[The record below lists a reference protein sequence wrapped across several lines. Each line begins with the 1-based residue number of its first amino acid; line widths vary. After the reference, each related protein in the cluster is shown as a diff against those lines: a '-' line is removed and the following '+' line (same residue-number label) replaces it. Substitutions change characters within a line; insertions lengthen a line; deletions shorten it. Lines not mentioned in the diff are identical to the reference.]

1 MVNNNVT
8 IHNEYKDKSNEDYS
22 DIEDLINKKYKKLNN
37 NIEDTSDELKDNFND
52 KIGDLETKVAGL
64 GDNVEGL
71 LSKAKK
77 LENGSI
83 PIKVDIPSQSRQPFV
98 SLNDDD
104 EQEDEDDDS
113 SDLDNDNNLGDDS
126 NAEQVDSDDE
136 TDETIDDADDSAS
149 KAATK
154 AYMQKLADY
163 IKEVTEKS
171 RPTIPKEAGIA
182 AGAVG
187 IGIILKKYAM
197 ILGGR
202 NDVFR

>member
-1 MVNNNVT
+1 MNNNVT

-37 NIEDTSDELKDNFND
+37 NIEDASDELKDNFDD
-52 KIGDLETKVAGL
+52 KIGDLETKVAGI

-83 PIKVDIPSQSRQPFV
+83 PIKVDIPSQSRQQFV

-104 EQEDEDDDS
+104 EQEDEADDS
-113 SDLDNDNNLGDDS
+113 SDLDNDNNSGDDI

-136 TDETIDDADDSAS
+136 TIDDADDSGS

-154 AYMQKLADY
+154 ADMQKLADY

-182 AGAVG
+182 LGAVG

>member
-52 KIGDLETKVAGL
+52 KIGDLETKVAGI

-83 PIKVDIPSQSRQPFV
+83 PIKVDIPSQSRQQFV

-154 AYMQKLADY
+154 ADMQKLADY

-182 AGAVG
+182 LGAVG

-197 ILGGR
+197 ILEGR

>member
-1 MVNNNVT
+1 MNNNVT
-8 IHNEYKDKSNEDYS
+8 IYNEYKGKSDEDYS
-22 DIEDLINKKYKKLNN
+22 HIEDLINKKYKKLNN
-37 NIEDTSDELKDNFND
+37 NIEDASDELKDNFDD
-52 KIGDLETKVAGL
+52 KIGDLETKVAGI

-83 PIKVDIPSQSRQPFV
+83 PIKVDIPSQSRQQFV

-104 EQEDEDDDS
+104 EQEDEADDS
-113 SDLDNDNNLGDDS
+113 SDLDNDNNSGDDS

-136 TDETIDDADDSAS
+136 TIDDADDSGS

-154 AYMQKLADY
+154 ADMQKLADY

-182 AGAVG
+182 LGAVG

>member
-1 MVNNNVT
+1 MNNNVT
-8 IHNEYKDKSNEDYS
+8 IHNEYKDKSDEDYS

-37 NIEDTSDELKDNFND
+37 NIEDTSDELKDNFDD
-52 KIGDLETKVAGL
+52 KIGDLETKVAVI

-83 PIKVDIPSQSRQPFV
+83 PIKVDIPSQSRQQFV

-113 SDLDNDNNLGDDS
+113 SDLDNDNNSGYDS

-136 TDETIDDADDSAS
+136 TIDDADDSGS

-154 AYMQKLADY
+154 ADMQKLADY

-182 AGAVG
+182 LGAVG

>member
-136 TDETIDDADDSAS
+136 TIDDADDSAS

-154 AYMQKLADY
+154 ADMQKLADY

>member
-1 MVNNNVT
+1 MNNNVT
-8 IHNEYKDKSNEDYS
+8 IYNEYKGKSDEDYS
-22 DIEDLINKKYKKLNN
+22 HIEDLINKKYKKLNN
-37 NIEDTSDELKDNFND
+37 NIEDASDELKDNFDD
-52 KIGDLETKVAGL
+52 KIGDLETKVAGI

-83 PIKVDIPSQSRQPFV
+83 PIKVDIPSQSRQQFV

-104 EQEDEDDDS
+104 EQEDEADDS
-113 SDLDNDNNLGDDS
+113 SDLDNDNNSGDDI

-136 TDETIDDADDSAS
+136 TIDDADDSGS

-154 AYMQKLADY
+154 ADMQKLADY

-182 AGAVG
+182 LGAVG

>member
-113 SDLDNDNNLGDDS
+113 SDLDNDNNSGYDS

-136 TDETIDDADDSAS
+136 TIDDADDSGS

-154 AYMQKLADY
+154 ADMQKLADY

>member
-1 MVNNNVT
+1 MNNNVT

-136 TDETIDDADDSAS
+136 TIDDADDSAS

-154 AYMQKLADY
+154 ADMQKLADY

>member
-1 MVNNNVT
+1 MNNNVT
-8 IHNEYKDKSNEDYS
+8 IHNEYKGKSDEDYS
-22 DIEDLINKKYKKLNN
+22 HIEDLINKKYKKLNN
-37 NIEDTSDELKDNFND
+37 NIEDASDELKDNFDD
-52 KIGDLETKVAGL
+52 KIGDLETKVAGI

-83 PIKVDIPSQSRQPFV
+83 PIKVDIPSQSRQQFV

-113 SDLDNDNNLGDDS
+113 SDLDNDNNSGDDS

-136 TDETIDDADDSAS
+136 TIDDADDSGS

-154 AYMQKLADY
+154 ADMQKLADY

-182 AGAVG
+182 LGAVG